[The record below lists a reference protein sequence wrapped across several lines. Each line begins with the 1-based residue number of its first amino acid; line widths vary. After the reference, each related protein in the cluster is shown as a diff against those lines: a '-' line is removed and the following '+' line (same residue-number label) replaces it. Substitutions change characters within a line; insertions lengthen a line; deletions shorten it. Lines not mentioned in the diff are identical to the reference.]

1 MKLRTKRRFRSL
13 TALASAFVLS
23 ISALPAHAE
32 DTIDSLRDQTST
44 LQNELNGLNNEL
56 SSITAD
62 IDSTLAQIAET
73 TAQVEQ
79 INTELGEAL
88 ADEEQQYN
96 DMKMRIRYMYEEG
109 KTAMLDTLFSAISM
123 ADFLNKADF
132 ITKISEYDRAMLDK
146 LQETRETI
154 AAKEQSLEI
163 QQAELIALQQ
173 ELTAKK
179 DSLAS
184 QISSTSGELSAYS
197 AKLEQ
202 AIAAEKAAQEALAK
216 KAEEEKQAALEQ
228 AQKEEQQ
235 KQEENQSGSDQ
246 SGSGNSGSDNSGSSD
261 SGGSHPATSSD
272 VDLFAA
278 ILQCEAGTRD
288 YDALLAV
295 ATVIMNRIE
304 SSKYPDTLHGVIYQS
319 GQFSPT
325 WNGSLDRVMKKG
337 AVSLC
342 YTVANDALAGS
353 RHPDVRNCYQFRA
366 SYTGHQGIVIGG
378 NVFF

>member
-1 MKLRTKRRFRSL
+1 MNPRTKRRFRSL
-13 TALASAFVLS
+13 IALASAFVLS

-32 DTIDSLRDQTST
+32 DTIDSLKDKTST

-62 IDSTLAQIAET
+62 IDSTLAQITET

-79 INTELGEAL
+79 TKTELGEAL

-154 AAKEQSLEI
+154 AAKEQSLET
-163 QQAELIALQQ
+163 QQAELVTLQQ

-184 QISSTSGELSAYS
+184 KISSTSGELSSYS

-235 KQEENQSGSDQ
+235 KEEQ
-246 SGSGNSGSDNSGSSD
+246 SGSGDSGSSNSGNSD

-325 WNGSLDRVMKKG
+325 WNGSLDKVLKKG
-337 AVSLC
+337 AASLC
-342 YTVANDALAGS
+342 YTVANDALAGT

>member
-1 MKLRTKRRFRSL
+1 MNPRLKHRFRSL
-13 TALASAFVLS
+13 AALASAFILS
-23 ISALPAHAE
+23 ISVLPAHAE
-32 DTIDSLRDQTST
+32 ETVDSLRDKTST

-56 SSITAD
+56 SSISAD
-62 IDSTLAQIAET
+62 VDRILAQITDT

-79 INTELGEAL
+79 TKTELGEAL
-88 ADEEQQYN
+88 ANEEQQYN

-109 KTAMLDTLFSAISM
+109 KTAMLDTLFSAVSM

-132 ITKISEYDRAMLDK
+132 ITKVSEYDRAMLEK
-146 LQETRETI
+146 LQNTREEI
-154 AAKEQSLEI
+154 AAKEQALEL
-163 QQAELIALQQ
+163 QQQ
-173 ELTAKK
+173 ELLTLQTELTSKK
-179 DSLAS
+179 EALAS
-184 QISSTSGELSAYS
+184 RISTASGELSVYS

-228 AQKEEQQ
+228 AQKEEEQQ
-235 KQEENQSGSDQ
+235 KPSRPDPDHSGDSDH
-246 SGSGNSGSDNSGSSD
+246 SGNS
-261 SGGSHPATSSD
+261 HPADQSD
-272 VDLFAA
+272 LDLFAA

-295 ATVIMNRIE
+295 ATVIMNRME

-325 WNGSLDRVMKKG
+325 WNGSLDKVLKKG

-342 YTVANDALAGS
+342 YTVASDALSGA

-366 SYTGHQGIVIGG
+366 SYTGHQGVVIGG

>member
-1 MKLRTKRRFRSL
+1 MNPKLKRRFRSL
-13 TALASAFVLS
+13 TALASACILS
-23 ISALPAHAE
+23 ISVLPAHAE
-32 DTIDSLRDQTST
+32 ETIDSLRDKTST
-44 LQNELNGLNNEL
+44 LQNELNGLNTEL
-56 SSITAD
+56 SSISAD
-62 IDSTLAQIAET
+62 VDNILTQITET

-79 INTELGEAL
+79 TKTELGEAL
-88 ADEEQQYN
+88 ANEEQQYN

-132 ITKISEYDRAMLDK
+132 ITKVSEYDRAMLEK
-146 LQETRETI
+146 LQDTREEI
-154 AAKEQSLEI
+154 AAKEQALE
-163 QQAELIALQQ
+163 LQQ
-173 ELTAKK
+173 QELLTLQAELTAKK
-179 DSLAS
+179 DALAS
-184 QISSTSGELSAYS
+184 RISTASGELSAYS

-228 AQKEEQQ
+228 AQKEEAEQQAQQ
-235 KQEENQSGSDQ
+235 KPSRPDPDD
-246 SGSGNSGSDNSGSSD
+246 SGNSDHSGN
-261 SGGSHPATSSD
+261 SHPADQSD
-272 VDLFAA
+272 LDLFAA

-295 ATVIMNRIE
+295 ATVIMNRME

-325 WNGSLDRVMKKG
+325 WNGSLDKVLKKG

-342 YTVANDALAGS
+342 YTVASDALGGA